1 MKIKHILFFHHKLN
15 VTGRIDICYGAVFAA
30 KNCVPPFVATL
41 SRETSSVFGSFYRI
55 LSSALFT
62 KFCHGPALSLYLFRH
77 HRRHLVVMLSLAQLS
92 HPPSFQFNLLSRSSY
107 LARWLCAQIFLCIAF
122 IEGDANRDQDITRG
136 ERSVHHKRRKIKTSQ
151 GKKRSRHHKGIKD
164 QDIRREER
172 VKGQIGQTVA
182 CGQ

>member
-1 MKIKHILFFHHKLN
+1 MIILARRL
-15 VTGRIDICYGAVFAA
+15 FAA

-77 HRRHLVVMLSLAQLS
+77 HRRHLVVMLYLAQLS

-107 LARWLCAQIFLCIAF
+107 LALVLWAQIFLCIAF
-122 IEGDANRDQDITRG
+122 IAGDANRDQDITRG

-151 GKKRSRHHKGIKD
+151 GKKD
-164 QDIRREER
+164 QGTGRKKEAEVLNVLVRR
-172 VKGQIGQTVA
+172 G
-182 CGQ
+182 

>member
-1 MKIKHILFFHHKLN
+1 MKLSTFSFFHHKLKLW
-15 VTGRIDICYGAVFAA
+15 GRISLGALFAA

-122 IEGDANRDQDITRG
+122 IAGDVNRD
-136 ERSVHHKRRKIKTSQ
+136 
-151 GKKRSRHHKGIKD
+151 
-164 QDIRREER
+164 
-172 VKGQIGQTVA
+172 
-182 CGQ
+182 